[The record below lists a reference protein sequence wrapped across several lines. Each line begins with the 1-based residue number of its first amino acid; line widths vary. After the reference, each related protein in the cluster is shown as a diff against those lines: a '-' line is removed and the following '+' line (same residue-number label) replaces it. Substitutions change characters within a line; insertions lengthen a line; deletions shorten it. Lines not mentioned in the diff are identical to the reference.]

1 MMTYASCVLIGFT
14 WTYVHIQEKRE
25 LHANVRRMDNLA
37 SYRAKH
43 YIEIVLLAS

>member
-1 MMTYASCVLIGFT
+1 MFT
-14 WTYVHIQEKRE
+14 IYRRNATAEKETQTE
-25 LHANVRRMDNLA
+25 LHANVRRMDDLA